1 MSSSLNKRKEGIL
14 RRTLRRTFRR
24 LGKDFGM
31 ISRNKKTNNLSQT
44 IPSQTTPSQTTPSQS
59 TPSQSTVTKNMKQY
73 YTTNAEIKK
82 ITSNIPTIPEGDPLI
97 LPEVP
102 KTNPS
107 IPYKKPYQMTG
118 EEHNKRWLL
127 IEKNLKLSKQ
137 EKIQAQM
144 ALKELNRHLFP
155 DKKGGKTKKTKK
167 KKQKKR
173 RTYKR

>member
-1 MSSSLNKRKEGIL
+1 M
-14 RRTLRRTFRR
+14 
-24 LGKDFGM
+24 
-31 ISRNKKTNNLSQT
+31 
-44 IPSQTTPSQTTPSQS
+44 
-59 TPSQSTVTKNMKQY
+59 
-73 YTTNAEIKK
+73 
-82 ITSNIPTIPEGDPLI
+82 TSNIPTIPEGKPLI

-137 EKIQAQM
+137 EKIQAQK
-144 ALKELNRHLFP
+144 ALKELNSYLFNI
-155 DKKGGKTKKTKK
+155 KGGKTKK

>member
-1 MSSSLNKRKEGIL
+1 MSSSLNKRKKGIL
-14 RRTLRRTFRR
+14 RRTLRR
-24 LGKDFGM
+24 LGKGFG
-31 ISRNKKTNNLSQT
+31 IIKRNKKTNNLSQT
-44 IPSQTTPSQTTPSQS
+44 RPSQSTPSQS
-59 TPSQSTVTKNMKQY
+59 TPSQSTVTKNVGH
-73 YTTNAEIKK
+73 YTTDAELKK
-82 ITSNIPTIPEGDPLI
+82 MTSNIPTIPEGKPLI

-127 IEKNLKLSKQ
+127 IEKNSKLSKQ

-155 DKKGGKTKKTKK
+155 DKKGGKPKK

-173 RTYKR
+173 RTYKC